1 MKSVVPWN
9 TENDGTSR
17 TIKAQYYKNGFVNF
31 FIGGD
36 YGATGVFEY
45 CGEGDSEDGI
55 VGVLQVRS
63 ADAIDGRLRDIGN
76 DSLGNIVGKI
86 NSSQDGVIVHV
97 NSIVPCLTSGHGNCP
112 KVVVIDDD
120 GVCEHN
126 RKIFE

>member
-1 MKSVVPWN
+1 M
-9 TENDGTSR
+9 
-17 TIKAQYYKNGFVNF
+17 
-31 FIGGD
+31 
-36 YGATGVFEY
+36 FEY

-86 NSSQDGVIVHV
+86 NSSQDGVIVHI

-120 GVCEHN
+120 GVCEAKTMWVRPN
-126 RKIFE
+126 KSEYEK